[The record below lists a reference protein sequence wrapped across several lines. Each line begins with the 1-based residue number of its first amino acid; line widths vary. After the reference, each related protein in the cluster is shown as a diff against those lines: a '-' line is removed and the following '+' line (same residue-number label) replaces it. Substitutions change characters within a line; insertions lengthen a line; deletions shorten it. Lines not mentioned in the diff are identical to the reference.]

1 MNSVDNNFNKV
12 KNAIN
17 LKEYARAML
26 KPARAKR
33 AGKIA
38 YICPNC
44 NSGGHNSSDSDSALY
59 VFTGTTGEEKFYCH
73 SCGIKGDIF
82 DLIGILNNTKNK
94 REQLE
99 IAAKYANIQLDYHS
113 PSIKTDNTTNTTIT
127 LNPNPTP
134 NPVKEKISSSEIE
147 QNKVEEMK
155 RLLIWQDNLP
165 KSEKAVDYLKSRGYT
180 LEQAKQLHIG
190 YNQQN
195 QTLVLPFT
203 GSSYYHIDRNI
214 NPASRGKYYKPST
227 DVLGAQPLY
236 NPAALK
242 QDVCI
247 IVEGVFDA
255 IALSTLGFNNVIAL
269 CGAVNTTELIENL
282 KGTGTGHKPY
292 IIIFFDNDKG
302 GTDGA
307 KRLKYILETMQIDS
321 KTVTSQDLAAAGLQ
335 GKDTDDMRRYNADAL
350 KSFLTD
356 FCNKCYAEVK
366 EQKEKVYKRKLQ
378 KIGVVTGQYHLMQV
392 CDNNY
397 QQKRV
402 KTGFNLLD
410 KVLFGGLPVGLTVIG
425 ALSSLGKTTLCLQI
439 ADYMAADG
447 RPVLFVNI
455 EQTSLELTTKSLS
468 RISYIQPKCCNLT
481 GYDTLTRPRTEFSQ
495 QQWVSLIAATS
506 EYNKTI
512 SRKMYFM
519 QGQDQPTVNNIAVA
533 AQAIMQHEHT
543 APVVF
548 VDYLQLLASDNVK
561 ATDKQNTD
569 NNVSMLRKL
578 ASKLNTPIVLISSL
592 NRASYNS
599 QIAIDSFKES
609 GGIEYSADVLLG
621 LQPAG
626 LSDVNAT
633 NKDTQRKET
642 QDKIKEHKTS
652 SKRETEIV
660 VLKNRNGIIPANNLR
675 FDFLPA
681 YNYWQEVKV
690 EPQKH
695 YQQQYQEKE
704 KKEKKAII

>member
-1 MNSVDNNFNKV
+1 MNSVDNNFEKV
-12 KNAIN
+12 KKAIN
-17 LKEYARAML
+17 LDEYARAML

-33 AGKIA
+33 AGEIV
-38 YICPNC
+38 YVCPAC
-44 NSGGHNSSDSDSALY
+44 NSGGHNNPNSDSALSF
-59 VFTGTTGEEKFYCH
+59 FTGITGERKFYCH
-73 SCGIKGDIF
+73 SCGIKGDVF
-82 DLIGILNNTKNK
+82 DLIGILNNTKDPYT
-94 REQLE
+94 QLK
-99 IAAKYANIQLDYHS
+99 IAAKYANIQLDYS
-113 PSIKTDNTTNTTIT
+113 PSIKTDNATDTTTT
-127 LNPNPTP
+127 PNPIPTLD
-134 NPVKEKISSSEIE
+134 PVKEKISSSEIE

-155 RLLIWQDNLP
+155 QLLIWQENLP
-165 KSEKAVDYLKSRGYT
+165 KSKKAVDYLKSRGYT

-190 YNQQN
+190 YNQQK

-214 NPASRGKYYKPST
+214 NPASKGKYYKPKS
-227 DVLGAQPLY
+227 DVLGEQPLY

-247 IVEGVFDA
+247 VVEGVFDA
-255 IALSTLGFNNVIAL
+255 MALLTLGFNNVIAL
-269 CGAVNTTELIENL
+269 CGAVNTTELINNL
-282 KGTGTGHKPY
+282 KSTGHKPY
-292 IIIFFDNDKG
+292 IVIFLDNDKG
-302 GTDGA
+302 GIDGA
-307 KRLKYILETMQIDS
+307 ERLKHILNTMQINS
-321 KTVTSQDLAAAGLQ
+321 KAITSQDLAAAGLQ

-356 FCNKCYAEVK
+356 FCSKCYAEVK
-366 EQKEKVYKRKLQ
+366 EQKEEEYKRRLQ

-397 QQKRV
+397 HQKRV
-402 KTGFNLLD
+402 KTGFSLLD

-447 RPVLFVNI
+447 HPVLFVNI

-495 QQWVSLIAATS
+495 QQWVSLISATS
-506 EYNKTI
+506 EYDKTI

-626 LSDVNAT
+626 LGDVNAI

-652 SKRETEIV
+652 SKRETELV

-690 EPQKH
+690 EPQKQ
-695 YQQQYQEKE
+695 YQQQYQLQQQDDV
-704 KKEKKAII
+704 IY